1 MSIGPIELFAVLLNL
16 VLILAIPAIII
27 VSAVLLV
34 RRVRDLEARVARL
47 EGENDRDKSPDNE
60 S

>member
-16 VLILAIPAIII
+16 VLILAIPAIVI

-47 EGENDRDKSPDNE
+47 EDENDRDKSPDNE